1 MKLHQIEALATKSR
15 QVTLALT
22 FTQPAKTFIHYFTN
36 FNGTSVSFK
45 SEFDLNTFI
54 NCEAPKWIAL
64 GQYWNYTGTD
74 RKEATV

>member
-1 MKLHQIEALATKSR
+1 MTLRQIEDLAVQAS
-15 QVTLALT
+15 QVKLEIT
-22 FTQPAKTFIHYFTN
+22 FTQPVKNFIHYFTN

-64 GQYWNYTGTD
+64 GQYWSYTGTD
-74 RKEATV
+74 RKEIFI